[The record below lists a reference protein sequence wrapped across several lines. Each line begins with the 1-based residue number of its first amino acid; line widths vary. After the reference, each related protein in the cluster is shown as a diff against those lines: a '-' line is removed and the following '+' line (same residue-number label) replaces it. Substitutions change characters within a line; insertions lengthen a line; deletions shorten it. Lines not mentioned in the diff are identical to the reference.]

1 MKHPQLLRGE
11 SQVVA
16 DTTCSVTDDASEENT
31 ELFEKG
37 NEHDQENARGKRK
50 QRRPKYLGDYIK
62 MPQTKLTP
70 RKEHKCPMCRF
81 RSFDMVE
88 ITKHITECGLKQM
101 DQKKYLCDR
110 VECSFS
116 TNKLWN
122 LNRHKKRNFDL
133 EQQKVTTSL
142 SNASQSDNGKE
153 MDDDWENADPGD
165 LRSILGEI
173 SETESEAEV
182 TVIRKDEKLSAEAE
196 AAKNPLHVGRVL
208 RKPTSLI
215 PVTTPKR
222 KEPLSSST
230 GVPARPIIKRPH
242 LTETGTQT
250 EGRSVH
256 RVEWTITK
264 WKEGNKDIEH
274 IVMIEE
280 DK

>member
-1 MKHPQLLRGE
+1 
-11 SQVVA
+11 
-16 DTTCSVTDDASEENT
+16 
-31 ELFEKG
+31 
-37 NEHDQENARGKRK
+37 
-50 QRRPKYLGDYIK
+50 
-62 MPQTKLTP
+62 
-70 RKEHKCPMCRF
+70 
-81 RSFDMVE
+81 MVE

-101 DQKKYLCDR
+101 DKKYLCDR

-116 TNKLWN
+116 TNKLGN
-122 LNRHKKRNFDL
+122 LNRHKKRHFDL

-153 MDDDWENADPGD
+153 MGMTESALPSVSEKPNGSKDTIEGRKLSDDDWENADPGD

-208 RKPTSLI
+208 RKPTSPI

-256 RVEWTITK
+256 KVEWTITK
-264 WKEGNKDIEH
+264 WKEGDKDIEH